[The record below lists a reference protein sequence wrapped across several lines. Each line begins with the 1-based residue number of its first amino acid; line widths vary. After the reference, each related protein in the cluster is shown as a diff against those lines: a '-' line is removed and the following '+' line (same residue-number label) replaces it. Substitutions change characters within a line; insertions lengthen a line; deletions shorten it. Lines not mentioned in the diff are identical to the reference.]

1 MTFLNR
7 LLSRIK
13 NERGAY
19 MVFFAILIPILFG
32 CAGLAVDLGN
42 GFARHARLQKAADA
56 AVLAASYVYDENN
69 SAEMYRVAE
78 QYLQANLDNE
88 EDRALSL
95 EEIRKKY
102 DMRLYPRHPKD
113 STKTE
118 GVLLTLDATEKIG
131 AKFIEFV
138 GIHGFS
144 VDVRATTRVILK
156 KNTGTEDSGVFGF
169 TMVAG
174 YSGPVENPGDLNKN
188 AIYINSDNVYIHGK
202 IHSNGPISIDHNNSG
217 DKRSVFIEKGAFS
230 SSAKTDLE
238 LWSNRRIVDWEHE
251 DNTGPKD
258 NGFYNNDT
266 MLRPRDPPNR
276 NDPFIYNPP
285 PGHQDPGSW
294 AHFNRFGYDDGT
306 SQGQDVLA
314 SNTYVDK
321 IINIAMEKDNSS
333 VEKVYQYVEK
343 YRNEFSSTGG
353 LYRKDESSC
362 KSGEE
367 SIYLDTD
374 GHYDSA
380 GSGRGFSVEND
391 KQYKIIITDGD
402 ITVKSG
408 NCNTSWTNMTIISL
422 HGNVTVN
429 ANEMNDRFKAIIY
442 APNGCVRYY
451 HKVDFEGSI
460 VAKHIYSDV
469 WDRSFYWNPFQF
481 GDHGESGDSGSSGT
495 TGSGGVKQ
503 VKLHSNEDKDYSGI
517 EISI

>member
-1 MTFLNR
+1 MTFLDR

-56 AVLAASYVYDENN
+56 AVLAAAYVYDKDNVTDLKT
-69 SAEMYRVAE
+69 VAHT
-78 QYLQANLDNE
+78 YLEANLYADTAMRDNYKI
-88 EDRALSL
+88 DK
-95 EEIRKKY
+95 I
-102 DMRLYPRHPKD
+102 
-113 STKTE
+113 TKRVYGDGTDE
-118 GVLLTLDATEKIG
+118 TKGVLLSLYVSQNVDTTFMRILGLQKIPVSVEATARLVPDSPI
-131 AKFIEFV
+131 
-138 GIHGFS
+138 
-144 VDVRATTRVILK
+144 
-156 KNTGTEDSGVFGF
+156 TGDPGVFGF

-174 YSGPVENPGDLNKN
+174 YSGPVENSWDLNKN

-238 LWSNRRIVDWEHE
+238 LWSNRKIVD
-251 DNTGPKD
+251 
-258 NGFYNNDT
+258 
-266 MLRPRDPPNR
+266 
-276 NDPFIYNPP
+276 
-285 PGHQDPGSW
+285 SW

-321 IINIAMEKDNSS
+321 INIAMEKDNSS

-402 ITVKSG
+402 ITVKQG

-451 HKVDFEGSI
+451 HKVAFEGSI
-460 VAKHIYSDV
+460 VAKHIYTDV

>member
-56 AVLAASYVYDENN
+56 AVLAAAYVYDKDDVTDLKT
-69 SAEMYRVAE
+69 VAHT
-78 QYLQANLDNE
+78 YLEANLYADTAMRDNYKI
-88 EDRALSL
+88 DK
-95 EEIRKKY
+95 I
-102 DMRLYPRHPKD
+102 
-113 STKTE
+113 TKRVYGDGTDE
-118 GVLLTLDATEKIG
+118 TKGVLLSLYASQNVDTTFMRILGLQKIPVSVEATARLVPDSPI
-131 AKFIEFV
+131 
-138 GIHGFS
+138 
-144 VDVRATTRVILK
+144 
-156 KNTGTEDSGVFGF
+156 TGDPGVFGF

-174 YSGPVENPGDLNKN
+174 YSGPVVNSWDLNKN
-188 AIYINSDNVYIHGK
+188 AIYINSCNVYIHGK
-202 IHSNGPISIDHNNSG
+202 IHSNGPISIDHNNIE

-230 SSAKTDLE
+230 SSVQTDLD
-238 LWSNRRIVDWEHE
+238 LWSNRQ
-251 DNTGPKD
+251 
-258 NGFYNNDT
+258 
-266 MLRPRDPPNR
+266 
-276 NDPFIYNPP
+276 P
-285 PGHQDPGSW
+285 PGDQDPGSG
-294 AHFNRFGYDDGT
+294 AHFNRFGYYDGT

-321 IINIAMEKDNSS
+321 INIAMEKDNSS

-343 YRNEFSSTGG
+343 YRNEFYRNEFSPTGG

-380 GSGRGFSVEND
+380 GSGRGFSEND

-402 ITVKSG
+402 INVKQG

-429 ANEMNDRFKAIIY
+429 ANEMHDRFKAIIY
-442 APNGCVRYY
+442 APNGYVRYY
-451 HKVDFEGSI
+451 PKVDFEGSI

-469 WDRSFYWNPFQF
+469 WNCSFYWNPFQF

>member
-7 LLSRIK
+7 LLSSLK

-56 AVLAASYVYDENN
+56 AMLAAAYVYDKDDVTDLKT
-69 SAEMYRVAE
+69 VAHT
-78 QYLQANLDNE
+78 YLEANLYADTAMRDNYKI
-88 EDRALSL
+88 DK
-95 EEIRKKY
+95 I
-102 DMRLYPRHPKD
+102 
-113 STKTE
+113 TKRVYGDGTDE
-118 GVLLTLDATEKIG
+118 TKGVLLSLYVSQNVDTTFMRILGLQKIPVSVEATARLVPDSPI
-131 AKFIEFV
+131 
-138 GIHGFS
+138 
-144 VDVRATTRVILK
+144 
-156 KNTGTEDSGVFGF
+156 TGDPGVFGF

-174 YSGPVENPGDLNKN
+174 YSGPVENFWDLNKN

-238 LWSNRRIVDWEHE
+238 LWSNRIIGD
-251 DNTGPKD
+251 
-258 NGFYNNDT
+258 
-266 MLRPRDPPNR
+266 
-276 NDPFIYNPP
+276 
-285 PGHQDPGSW
+285 SW
-294 AHFNRFGYDDGT
+294 VHFNRFGYDDGT

-321 IINIAMEKDNSS
+321 INIAMEKDNSS

-343 YRNEFSSTGG
+343 YRNEFSPTGG

-380 GSGRGFSVEND
+380 GSGSGFSENY

-402 ITVKSG
+402 INVKQG

-429 ANEMNDRFKAIIY
+429 ANEMHDRFKAIIY
-442 APNGCVRYY
+442 APNGYVRYY
-451 HKVDFEGSI
+451 PKVDFEGSI

-469 WDRSFYWNPFQF
+469 WNCSFYWNPFQF

>member
-56 AVLAASYVYDENN
+56 AVLAAAYVYDKDDVTDLKT
-69 SAEMYRVAE
+69 VAHT
-78 QYLQANLDNE
+78 YLEANLYADTAMRDNYKI
-88 EDRALSL
+88 DK
-95 EEIRKKY
+95 I
-102 DMRLYPRHPKD
+102 
-113 STKTE
+113 TKRVYGDGTDE
-118 GVLLTLDATEKIG
+118 TKGVLLSLYVSQNVDTTFMRILGLQKIPVSVEATARLVPDSPI
-131 AKFIEFV
+131 
-138 GIHGFS
+138 
-144 VDVRATTRVILK
+144 
-156 KNTGTEDSGVFGF
+156 TGDPGVFGF

-174 YSGPVENPGDLNKN
+174 YSGPVENSWDLNKN

-238 LWSNRRIVDWEHE
+238 LWSNRKIVD
-251 DNTGPKD
+251 
-258 NGFYNNDT
+258 
-266 MLRPRDPPNR
+266 
-276 NDPFIYNPP
+276 
-285 PGHQDPGSW
+285 SW

-321 IINIAMEKDNSS
+321 INIAMKKDNSS

-343 YRNEFSSTGG
+343 YRNEFSPTGR

-367 SIYLDTD
+367 SIYLDTN

-380 GSGRGFSVEND
+380 GSGRGFSVENY

-402 ITVKSG
+402 ITVKQG

-451 HKVDFEGSI
+451 HKVAFEGSI
-460 VAKHIYSDV
+460 VAKHIYTDV

>member
-1 MTFLNR
+1 
-7 LLSRIK
+7 
-13 NERGAY
+13 
-19 MVFFAILIPILFG
+19 
-32 CAGLAVDLGN
+32 
-42 GFARHARLQKAADA
+42 
-56 AVLAASYVYDENN
+56 
-69 SAEMYRVAE
+69 
-78 QYLQANLDNE
+78 
-88 EDRALSL
+88 
-95 EEIRKKY
+95 
-102 DMRLYPRHPKD
+102 
-113 STKTE
+113 
-118 GVLLTLDATEKIG
+118 
-131 AKFIEFV
+131 
-138 GIHGFS
+138 
-144 VDVRATTRVILK
+144 
-156 KNTGTEDSGVFGF
+156 
-169 TMVAG
+169 MVAG
-174 YSGPVENPGDLNKN
+174 YSGPVENSWDLNKN

-230 SSAKTDLE
+230 SSAQTDLE
-238 LWSNRRIVDWEHE
+238 LWSHSQNVTWEHE
-251 DNTGPKD
+251 NNTGPKD

-266 MLRPRDPPNR
+266 MLRP
-276 NDPFIYNPP
+276 
-285 PGHQDPGSW
+285 PGHQDPGLW
-294 AHFNRFGYDDGT
+294 VHFNRFGYDDGT

-321 IINIAMEKDNSS
+321 INIAMEKDNSS

-343 YRNEFSSTGG
+343 YRNEFSPTGG

-380 GSGRGFSVEND
+380 GSGSGFSENY

-402 ITVKSG
+402 INVNQG

-422 HGNVTVN
+422 HGNVNVY
-429 ANEMNDRFKAIIY
+429 ANEMHDRFKAIIY

>member
-102 DMRLYPRHPKD
+102 DMRLDPRPPKD
-113 STKTE
+113 STKTK
-118 GVLLTLDATEKIG
+118 GVLLSLYVSQNVDTTFMRILGLQKIPVSVEATARLVPDSPI
-131 AKFIEFV
+131 
-138 GIHGFS
+138 
-144 VDVRATTRVILK
+144 
-156 KNTGTEDSGVFGF
+156 TGDPGVFGF

-174 YSGPVENPGDLNKN
+174 YSGPVENSWDLNKN

-202 IHSNGPISIDHNNSG
+202 IHSNGPISIDNNNSG

-238 LWSNRRIVDWEHE
+238 LWSHRRIVDWEHE

-276 NDPFIYNPP
+276 NDPFIYDSP
-285 PGHQDPGSW
+285 PGHHDPGKW
-294 AHFNRFGYDDGT
+294 VHFNRFGYYDGT

-321 IINIAMEKDNSS
+321 INIAMKKDNSS

-343 YRNEFSSTGG
+343 YRNEFSPTGE

-367 SIYLDTD
+367 SIYLATD

-429 ANEMNDRFKAIIY
+429 ANEMHDRFKAIIY
-442 APNGCVRYY
+442 APNGYVRYY
-451 HKVDFEGSI
+451 HKVAFEGSI

-469 WDRSFYWNPFQF
+469 WNCSFYWNPFQF

-503 VKLHSNEDKDYSGI
+503 VKLHSNEDKDYSEI

>member
-19 MVFFAILIPILFG
+19 MVFFAILIPILFA

-56 AVLAASYVYDENN
+56 AVLAAAYVYDKDDVTDLKT
-69 SAEMYRVAE
+69 VAHT
-78 QYLQANLDNE
+78 YLEANLYADTAMRDNYKI
-88 EDRALSL
+88 DK
-95 EEIRKKY
+95 I
-102 DMRLYPRHPKD
+102 
-113 STKTE
+113 TKRVYGDGTDE
-118 GVLLTLDATEKIG
+118 TKGVLLSLYVSQNVDTTFMRILGLQKIPVSVEATARLVPDSPI
-131 AKFIEFV
+131 
-138 GIHGFS
+138 
-144 VDVRATTRVILK
+144 
-156 KNTGTEDSGVFGF
+156 TGDPGVFGF

-174 YSGPVENPGDLNKN
+174 YSGPVGNPGDLNEN

-276 NDPFIYNPP
+276 NDPFIDNPP

-374 GHYDSA
+374 GHYTDVHDDFAVSK
-380 GSGRGFSVEND
+380 RGFSVEND

-402 ITVKSG
+402 ITVKQG

-460 VAKHIYSDV
+460 VAKHIFSDV
-469 WDRSFYWNPFQF
+469 WDCSFYWNPFQF
-481 GDHGESGDSGSSGT
+481 GDNGES
-495 TGSGGVKQ
+495 KQ
-503 VKLHSNEDKDYSGI
+503 VKLHSNEDKDYSEI

>member
-56 AVLAASYVYDENN
+56 AVLAAAYVYDKDDVTDLKT
-69 SAEMYRVAE
+69 VAHT
-78 QYLQANLDNE
+78 YLEANLYADTAMRDNYKI
-88 EDRALSL
+88 DK
-95 EEIRKKY
+95 I
-102 DMRLYPRHPKD
+102 
-113 STKTE
+113 TKRVYGDGTDE
-118 GVLLTLDATEKIG
+118 TKGVLLSLYVSQNVDTTFMRILGLQKIPVSVEATARLVPDSPI
-131 AKFIEFV
+131 
-138 GIHGFS
+138 
-144 VDVRATTRVILK
+144 
-156 KNTGTEDSGVFGF
+156 TGDPGVFGF

-174 YSGPVENPGDLNKN
+174 YSGPVENSGDLNKN

-202 IHSNGPISIDHNNSG
+202 IHSNGPISIDNNNIG

-238 LWSNRRIVDWEHE
+238 LWSHYRIVGGEHE

-266 MLRPRDPPNR
+266 MLRP
-276 NDPFIYNPP
+276 

-294 AHFNRFGYDDGT
+294 VHFNRFGYDDGT

-321 IINIAMEKDNSS
+321 INIAMEKDNSS

-343 YRNEFSSTGG
+343 YRNEFPPTGG

-367 SIYLDTD
+367 SIYLDTN

-402 ITVKSG
+402 INVNPG

-422 HGNVTVN
+422 HGDVNVY
-429 ANEMNDRFKAIIY
+429 ANEMHDRFKAIIY

-451 HKVDFEGSI
+451 HKVAFEGSI
-460 VAKHIYSDV
+460 VAKHIFSNV
-469 WDRSFYWNPFQF
+469 WNCSFYWNPFQF

-503 VKLHSNEDKDYSGI
+503 VKLHSNEDKDYSEI

>member
-7 LLSRIK
+7 LRSSLK

-56 AVLAASYVYDENN
+56 AVLAAAYVYDKDDVTDLKT
-69 SAEMYRVAE
+69 VAHT
-78 QYLQANLDNE
+78 YLEANLYADTAMRDNYKI
-88 EDRALSL
+88 DK
-95 EEIRKKY
+95 I
-102 DMRLYPRHPKD
+102 
-113 STKTE
+113 TKRVYGDGTDE
-118 GVLLTLDATEKIG
+118 TKGVLLSLYVSQNVDTTFMRILGLQKIPVSVEATARLVPDSPI
-131 AKFIEFV
+131 
-138 GIHGFS
+138 
-144 VDVRATTRVILK
+144 
-156 KNTGTEDSGVFGF
+156 TGDPGVFGF

-174 YSGPVENPGDLNKN
+174 YSGPVENSWDLNKN

-238 LWSNRRIVDWEHE
+238 LWSNRSIVDKEHE
-251 DNTGPKD
+251 NNTGPKD

-266 MLRPRDPPNR
+266 MLRP
-276 NDPFIYNPP
+276 

-294 AHFNRFGYDDGT
+294 VHFNRFGYDDGT

-321 IINIAMEKDNSS
+321 INIAMEKDNSS

-343 YRNEFSSTGG
+343 YRNEFSPTGG

-367 SIYLDTD
+367 SIYLDTN

-380 GSGRGFSVEND
+380 GSGRGFSVENY

-402 ITVKSG
+402 INVNQG

-422 HGNVTVN
+422 HGNVNVY
-429 ANEMNDRFKAIIY
+429 ANEMHDRFKAIIY

-469 WDRSFYWNPFQF
+469 WNRSFYWNPFQF

>member
-56 AVLAASYVYDENN
+56 AVLAAAYVYDKDDVTDLKT
-69 SAEMYRVAE
+69 VAHT
-78 QYLQANLDNE
+78 YLEANLYADSAMRDNYKI
-88 EDRALSL
+88 DK
-95 EEIRKKY
+95 I
-102 DMRLYPRHPKD
+102 
-113 STKTE
+113 TKRVYGDGTDE
-118 GVLLTLDATEKIG
+118 TKGVLLSLYVSQNVDTTFMRILGLQKIPVSVEATARLVPDSPI
-131 AKFIEFV
+131 
-138 GIHGFS
+138 
-144 VDVRATTRVILK
+144 
-156 KNTGTEDSGVFGF
+156 TGDPGVFGF

-174 YSGPVENPGDLNKN
+174 YSGPVENFWDLNKN
-188 AIYINSDNVYIHGK
+188 AIYIHGDNVYIHGK
-202 IHSNGPISIDHNNSG
+202 IHSNGPISIDKNNIG

-238 LWSNRRIVDWEHE
+238 LWSNSREVTWEHE

-266 MLRPRDPPNR
+266 MLRP
-276 NDPFIYNPP
+276 

-294 AHFNRFGYDDGT
+294 VHFNRFGYYDGT

-321 IINIAMEKDNSS
+321 INIAMKKDNSS

-343 YRNEFSSTGG
+343 YRNEFSPNGE

-367 SIYLDTD
+367 SIYLATD
-374 GHYDSA
+374 GYYDSA

-402 ITVKSG
+402 ITVKQG

-442 APNGCVRYY
+442 APNGNVWYY
-451 HKVDFEGSI
+451 HKVAFEGSI
-460 VAKHIYSDV
+460 VAKHIFSDV

>member
-19 MVFFAILIPILFG
+19 LVFFAILIPILFG

-56 AVLAASYVYDENN
+56 AVLAAAYVYDKDDVTDLKT
-69 SAEMYRVAE
+69 VAHT
-78 QYLQANLDNE
+78 YLEANLYADTAMRDNYKI
-88 EDRALSL
+88 DK
-95 EEIRKKY
+95 I
-102 DMRLYPRHPKD
+102 
-113 STKTE
+113 TKRVYGDGTDE
-118 GVLLTLDATEKIG
+118 TKGVLLSLYVSQNVDTTFMRILGLQKIPVSVEATARLVPDSPI
-131 AKFIEFV
+131 
-138 GIHGFS
+138 
-144 VDVRATTRVILK
+144 
-156 KNTGTEDSGVFGF
+156 TGDPGVFGF

-174 YSGPVENPGDLNKN
+174 YSGPVDNPGVLNKN

-238 LWSNRRIVDWEHE
+238 LWSHSQNVTWEHE
-251 DNTGPKD
+251 NNTGPKD

-266 MLRPRDPPNR
+266 MLRP
-276 NDPFIYNPP
+276 
-285 PGHQDPGSW
+285 PGHQDPGLW
-294 AHFNRFGYDDGT
+294 VHFNRFGYDDGT

-321 IINIAMEKDNSS
+321 INIAMEKDNSS

-353 LYRKDESSC
+353 LYQKDESSC

-380 GSGRGFSVEND
+380 GSGRGFSEND

-402 ITVKSG
+402 INVKQG

-451 HKVDFEGSI
+451 HKVAFEGSI
-460 VAKHIYSDV
+460 VAKHIYTDV

>member
-1 MTFLNR
+1 MTFFDR

-42 GFARHARLQKAADA
+42 GFACHARLQKAADA
-56 AVLAASYVYDENN
+56 AVLAAAYVYDKDDVTDLKT
-69 SAEMYRVAE
+69 VAHT
-78 QYLQANLDNE
+78 YLEANLYADTAMRDNYKI
-88 EDRALSL
+88 DK
-95 EEIRKKY
+95 I
-102 DMRLYPRHPKD
+102 
-113 STKTE
+113 TKRVYGDGTDE
-118 GVLLTLDATEKIG
+118 TKGVLLSLYVSQNVDTTFMRILGLQKIPVSVEATARLVPDSPI
-131 AKFIEFV
+131 
-138 GIHGFS
+138 
-144 VDVRATTRVILK
+144 
-156 KNTGTEDSGVFGF
+156 TGDPGVFGF

-174 YSGPVENPGDLNKN
+174 YSGPVENFWDLNKN

-238 LWSNRRIVDWEHE
+238 LWSHSQNVDWEHE
-251 DNTGPKD
+251 NNTGPKD

-266 MLRPRDPPNR
+266 MLRP
-276 NDPFIYNPP
+276 

-294 AHFNRFGYDDGT
+294 VHFNRFGYYDGT

-321 IINIAMEKDNSS
+321 INIAMEKDNSS

-374 GHYDSA
+374 GRYDSA
-380 GSGRGFSVEND
+380 GSGHGFSVENH

-402 ITVKSG
+402 ITVKQG

>member
-102 DMRLYPRHPKD
+102 DMRLDPRPPKD
-113 STKTE
+113 STKTK
-118 GVLLTLDATEKIG
+118 GVLLSLYVSQNVDTTFMRILGLQKIPVSVEATARLVPDSPI
-131 AKFIEFV
+131 
-138 GIHGFS
+138 
-144 VDVRATTRVILK
+144 
-156 KNTGTEDSGVFGF
+156 TGDPGVFGF

-174 YSGPVENPGDLNKN
+174 YSGPVENPGVLNKN

-202 IHSNGPISIDHNNSG
+202 IHSNGPISIDHNTSG
-217 DKRSVFIEKGAFS
+217 GKRSVFIEKGAFS

-321 IINIAMEKDNSS
+321 INIAMEKDNSS

-380 GSGRGFSVEND
+380 GSGRGFSENY

-402 ITVKSG
+402 ITVKQG

-422 HGNVTVN
+422 HGDVNVY
-429 ANEMNDRFKAIIY
+429 ANEMHDRFKAIIY

-451 HKVDFEGSI
+451 HKVAFEGSI
-460 VAKHIYSDV
+460 VAKHIFSNV
-469 WDRSFYWNPFQF
+469 WYCSFYWNPFQF

>member
-1 MTFLNR
+1 MTFFDR

-19 MVFFAILIPILFG
+19 MVFFAILIPILFA

-56 AVLAASYVYDENN
+56 AVLAAAYVYDKDDVTDLKT
-69 SAEMYRVAE
+69 VAHT
-78 QYLQANLDNE
+78 YLEANLYADTAMRDNYKI
-88 EDRALSL
+88 DK
-95 EEIRKKY
+95 I
-102 DMRLYPRHPKD
+102 
-113 STKTE
+113 TKRVYGDGTDE
-118 GVLLTLDATEKIG
+118 TKGVLLSLYVSQNVDTTFMRILGLQKIPVSVEATARLVPDSPI
-131 AKFIEFV
+131 
-138 GIHGFS
+138 
-144 VDVRATTRVILK
+144 
-156 KNTGTEDSGVFGF
+156 TGDPGVFGF

-174 YSGPVENPGDLNKN
+174 YSGPVENSGDLNKN

-202 IHSNGPISIDHNNSG
+202 IHSNGPISIDNNNIG

-238 LWSNRRIVDWEHE
+238 LWSHRRIVDWEHE

-266 MLRPRDPPNR
+266 MLS
-276 NDPFIYNPP
+276 P
-285 PGHQDPGSW
+285 PGHQDPGKW
-294 AHFNRFGYDDGT
+294 VHFNRFGYDDRT

-321 IINIAMEKDNSS
+321 INIAMEKDNSS

-343 YRNEFSSTGG
+343 YRNEFSSTGR

-380 GSGRGFSVEND
+380 GSGHGFSVENN

-402 ITVKSG
+402 INVNPE

-422 HGNVTVN
+422 HGNVNVY
-429 ANEMNDRFKAIIY
+429 ANEMHDRFKAIIY

-451 HKVDFEGSI
+451 HKVAFEGSI
-460 VAKHIYSDV
+460 IAKHIFSNV
-469 WDRSFYWNPFQF
+469 WYCSFYWNPFQF

>member
-56 AVLAASYVYDENN
+56 AVLAAAYVYDKDDVTDLKT
-69 SAEMYRVAE
+69 VAHT
-78 QYLQANLDNE
+78 YLEANLYADTAMRDNYKI
-88 EDRALSL
+88 DK
-95 EEIRKKY
+95 I
-102 DMRLYPRHPKD
+102 
-113 STKTE
+113 TKRVYGDGTDE
-118 GVLLTLDATEKIG
+118 TKGVLLSLYVSQNVDTTFMRILGLQKIPVSVEATARLVPDSPI
-131 AKFIEFV
+131 
-138 GIHGFS
+138 
-144 VDVRATTRVILK
+144 
-156 KNTGTEDSGVFGF
+156 TGDPGVFGF

-174 YSGPVENPGDLNKN
+174 YSGPVENSWDLNKN

-238 LWSNRRIVDWEHE
+238 LWSNRKIVD
-251 DNTGPKD
+251 
-258 NGFYNNDT
+258 
-266 MLRPRDPPNR
+266 
-276 NDPFIYNPP
+276 
-285 PGHQDPGSW
+285 SW

-321 IINIAMEKDNSS
+321 INIAMEKDNSS

-343 YRNEFSSTGG
+343 YRNEFSQTGG

-402 ITVKSG
+402 INVKQG

-451 HKVDFEGSI
+451 HKVAFEGSI
-460 VAKHIYSDV
+460 VAKHIYTDV

>member
-1 MTFLNR
+1 MTFLDR

-19 MVFFAILIPILFG
+19 IVFFAILIPILFG

-56 AVLAASYVYDENN
+56 AVLAAAYVYDKNDVTDLKT
-69 SAEMYRVAE
+69 VAHT
-78 QYLQANLDNE
+78 YLEANLYADTAMRDNYKI
-88 EDRALSL
+88 DK
-95 EEIRKKY
+95 I
-102 DMRLYPRHPKD
+102 
-113 STKTE
+113 TKRVYGDGTDE
-118 GVLLTLDATEKIG
+118 TKGVLLSLYVSQNVDTTFMRILGLQKIPVSVEATARLVPDSPI
-131 AKFIEFV
+131 
-138 GIHGFS
+138 
-144 VDVRATTRVILK
+144 
-156 KNTGTEDSGVFGF
+156 TGDPGVFGF

-174 YSGPVENPGDLNKN
+174 YSGPVENFWDWNKN
-188 AIYINSDNVYIHGK
+188 AIYIHGDNVYIHGK

-238 LWSNRRIVDWEHE
+238 LWSHSQNVTWEHE
-251 DNTGPKD
+251 NNTGPKD

-266 MLRPRDPPNR
+266 MLRP
-276 NDPFIYNPP
+276 
-285 PGHQDPGSW
+285 PGHQDPGLW
-294 AHFNRFGYDDGT
+294 VHFNRFGYDDGT

-321 IINIAMEKDNSS
+321 INIAMEKDNSS

-343 YRNEFSSTGG
+343 YRNEFGG

-380 GSGRGFSVEND
+380 GSRRGFSEND

-402 ITVKSG
+402 ITVKQG

-442 APNGCVRYY
+442 APNGYVFYY
-451 HKVDFEGSI
+451 PKMAFEGSI
-460 VAKHIYSDV
+460 VAKHIFSDV
-469 WDRSFYWNPFQF
+469 WNCSFYWNPFQF

-503 VKLHSNEDKDYSGI
+503 VKLHSNEDKDYSEI

>member
-1 MTFLNR
+1 MTFFDR

-19 MVFFAILIPILFG
+19 MVFFAILIPILFA

-56 AVLAASYVYDENN
+56 AVLAAAYVYDKDDVTDLKT
-69 SAEMYRVAE
+69 VAHT
-78 QYLQANLDNE
+78 YLEANLYADTAMRDNYKI
-88 EDRALSL
+88 DK
-95 EEIRKKY
+95 I
-102 DMRLYPRHPKD
+102 
-113 STKTE
+113 TKRVYGDGTDE
-118 GVLLTLDATEKIG
+118 TKGVLLSLYVSQNVDTTFMRILGLQKIPVSVEATARLVPDSPI
-131 AKFIEFV
+131 
-138 GIHGFS
+138 
-144 VDVRATTRVILK
+144 
-156 KNTGTEDSGVFGF
+156 TGDPGVFGF

-174 YSGPVENPGDLNKN
+174 YSGPVENHGDLNKN
-188 AIYINSDNVYIHGK
+188 AIYINGDNVYIHGK
-202 IHSNGPISIDHNNSG
+202 IHSNGPISIDNNNIG

-238 LWSNRRIVDWEHE
+238 LWSHRRIVDWEHE

-266 MLRPRDPPNR
+266 MLRPS
-276 NDPFIYNPP
+276 
-285 PGHQDPGSW
+285 GHQDPGSW
-294 AHFNRFGYDDGT
+294 VHFNRFGYDDGT

-321 IINIAMEKDNSS
+321 INIAMEKDNSS

-343 YRNEFSSTGG
+343 YRNEFYPTGG

-380 GSGRGFSVEND
+380 GSGRGFSEND

-402 ITVKSG
+402 ITVKQG

-422 HGNVTVN
+422 HGNVNVY
-429 ANEMNDRFKAIIY
+429 ANEMHDRFKAIIY

-469 WDRSFYWNPFQF
+469 WNRSFYWNPFQF

>member
-1 MTFLNR
+1 MTFFDR

-56 AVLAASYVYDENN
+56 AVLAAAYVYDKDDVTDLKT
-69 SAEMYRVAE
+69 VAHT
-78 QYLQANLDNE
+78 YLEANLYADTAMRDNYKI
-88 EDRALSL
+88 DK
-95 EEIRKKY
+95 I
-102 DMRLYPRHPKD
+102 
-113 STKTE
+113 TKRVYGDGTDE
-118 GVLLTLDATEKIG
+118 TKGVLLSLYVSQNVDTTFMRILGLQKIPVSVEATARLVPDSPI
-131 AKFIEFV
+131 
-138 GIHGFS
+138 
-144 VDVRATTRVILK
+144 
-156 KNTGTEDSGVFGF
+156 TGDPGVFGF

-174 YSGPVENPGDLNKN
+174 YSGPVENSGDLNKN

-238 LWSNRRIVDWEHE
+238 LWSHSQNVDWEHE
-251 DNTGPKD
+251 NNTGPKD

-266 MLRPRDPPNR
+266 MLRP
-276 NDPFIYNPP
+276 
-285 PGHQDPGSW
+285 PGHQDPGLW
-294 AHFNRFGYDDGT
+294 VHFNRFGYYDGT

-321 IINIAMEKDNSS
+321 INIAMEKDNSS

-343 YRNEFSSTGG
+343 YRNEFSPTGE

-374 GHYDSA
+374 GCYDSA
-380 GSGRGFSVEND
+380 GSGHGFSVENH

-402 ITVKSG
+402 ITVKQG

-442 APNGCVRYY
+442 APNGYVRYY
-451 HKVDFEGSI
+451 HKVSFEGSI

-469 WDRSFYWNPFQF
+469 WNRSFYWNPFQF

>member
-56 AVLAASYVYDENN
+56 AVLAAAYVYDKDDVTDLKT
-69 SAEMYRVAE
+69 VAHT
-78 QYLQANLDNE
+78 YLEANLYADTAMRDNYKI
-88 EDRALSL
+88 DK
-95 EEIRKKY
+95 I
-102 DMRLYPRHPKD
+102 
-113 STKTE
+113 TKRVYGDGTDE
-118 GVLLTLDATEKIG
+118 TKGVLLSLYVSQNVDTTFMRILGLQKIPVSVEATARLVPDSPI
-131 AKFIEFV
+131 
-138 GIHGFS
+138 
-144 VDVRATTRVILK
+144 
-156 KNTGTEDSGVFGF
+156 TGDPGVFGF

-174 YSGPVENPGDLNKN
+174 YSGPVENSWDLNKN

-238 LWSNRRIVDWEHE
+238 LWSHSQIVEGEHE
-251 DNTGPKD
+251 NNTGPKD

-266 MLRPRDPPNR
+266 MLR
-276 NDPFIYNPP
+276 P

-402 ITVKSG
+402 INVKQG

-451 HKVDFEGSI
+451 HKVAFEGSI
-460 VAKHIYSDV
+460 VAKHIYTDV

>member
-56 AVLAASYVYDENN
+56 AVLAAAYVYDKDDVTDLK
-69 SAEMYRVAE
+69 MVAHT
-78 QYLQANLDNE
+78 YLEANLYADTAMRDNYKI
-88 EDRALSL
+88 DK
-95 EEIRKKY
+95 I
-102 DMRLYPRHPKD
+102 
-113 STKTE
+113 TKRVYGDGTDE
-118 GVLLTLDATEKIG
+118 TKGVLLSLYVSQNVDTTFMRILGLQKIPVSVEAT
-131 AKFIEFV
+131 
-138 GIHGFS
+138 
-144 VDVRATTRVILK
+144 VRLVPDSPI
-156 KNTGTEDSGVFGF
+156 TGDPGVFGF

-174 YSGPVENPGDLNKN
+174 YSGPVENSWDLNKN

-238 LWSNRRIVDWEHE
+238 LWSHSQNVEGEHE
-251 DNTGPKD
+251 NNTGPKD

-266 MLRPRDPPNR
+266 MLRP
-276 NDPFIYNPP
+276 
-285 PGHQDPGSW
+285 PGHQDPGLW
-294 AHFNRFGYDDGT
+294 VHFNRFGYDDGT

-321 IINIAMEKDNSS
+321 INIAMEKDNSS

-343 YRNEFSSTGG
+343 YRNEFSPTGG

-380 GSGRGFSVEND
+380 GSGRGFSVENY

-402 ITVKSG
+402 INVNQG

-422 HGNVTVN
+422 HGNVNVY
-429 ANEMNDRFKAIIY
+429 ANEMHDRFKAIIY

>member
-7 LLSRIK
+7 LLSALK

-19 MVFFAILIPILFG
+19 LVVFAILIPILFG

-56 AVLAASYVYDENN
+56 AVLAAAYVYDKDDVTDLKT
-69 SAEMYRVAE
+69 VAHT
-78 QYLQANLDNE
+78 YLEANLYADTAMRDNYKIDKITKRVYG
-88 EDRALSL
+88 DRTD
-95 EEIRKKY
+95 E
-102 DMRLYPRHPKD
+102 
-113 STKTE
+113 TK
-118 GVLLTLDATEKIG
+118 GVLLSLYVSQNVDTTFMRILGLQKIPVSVEATARLVPDSPI
-131 AKFIEFV
+131 
-138 GIHGFS
+138 
-144 VDVRATTRVILK
+144 
-156 KNTGTEDSGVFGF
+156 TGDPGVFGF

-174 YSGPVENPGDLNKN
+174 YSGPVENFWDLNKN

-238 LWSNRRIVDWEHE
+238 LWSHSQNVDWEHE
-251 DNTGPKD
+251 NNTGPKD

-266 MLRPRDPPNR
+266 MLRP
-276 NDPFIYNPP
+276 

-294 AHFNRFGYDDGT
+294 VHFNRFGYYDGT

-321 IINIAMEKDNSS
+321 INIAMEKDNSS

-374 GHYDSA
+374 GRYDSA
-380 GSGRGFSVEND
+380 GSGHGFSVENH

-402 ITVKSG
+402 ITVKQG

>member
-56 AVLAASYVYDENN
+56 AVLAAAYVYDKDDVTDLKT
-69 SAEMYRVAE
+69 VAHT
-78 QYLQANLDNE
+78 YLEANLYADTAMRDNYKI
-88 EDRALSL
+88 DK
-95 EEIRKKY
+95 I
-102 DMRLYPRHPKD
+102 
-113 STKTE
+113 TKRVYGDGTDE
-118 GVLLTLDATEKIG
+118 TKGVLLSLYVSQNVDTTFMRILGLQKIPVSVEATARLVPDSPI
-131 AKFIEFV
+131 
-138 GIHGFS
+138 
-144 VDVRATTRVILK
+144 
-156 KNTGTEDSGVFGF
+156 TGDPGVFGF

-174 YSGPVENPGDLNKN
+174 YSGPVENSGDLNKN
-188 AIYINSDNVYIHGK
+188 AIYINSDNVYIYGK

-238 LWSNRRIVDWEHE
+238 LWSHSQNVTWEHE
-251 DNTGPKD
+251 NNTGPKD

-266 MLRPRDPPNR
+266 MLRP
-276 NDPFIYNPP
+276 
-285 PGHQDPGSW
+285 PGHQDPGLW
-294 AHFNRFGYDDGT
+294 VHFNRFGYDDGT

-321 IINIAMEKDNSS
+321 INIAMEKDNSS

-380 GSGRGFSVEND
+380 GSGRGFSVENY

-402 ITVKSG
+402 INVNQG

-422 HGNVTVN
+422 HGNVNVY
-429 ANEMNDRFKAIIY
+429 ANEMHDRFKAIIY

-469 WDRSFYWNPFQF
+469 WNRSFYWNPFQF

>member
-56 AVLAASYVYDENN
+56 AVLAAAYVYDKDDVTDLKK
-69 SAEMYRVAE
+69 VAHT
-78 QYLQANLDNE
+78 YLEANLYADSAMRDNYKI
-88 EDRALSL
+88 DK
-95 EEIRKKY
+95 I
-102 DMRLYPRHPKD
+102 
-113 STKTE
+113 TKRVYGDGTDE
-118 GVLLTLDATEKIG
+118 TKGVLLSLYVSQNVDTTFMRILGLQKIPVSVEATARLVPDSPI
-131 AKFIEFV
+131 
-138 GIHGFS
+138 
-144 VDVRATTRVILK
+144 
-156 KNTGTEDSGVFGF
+156 TGDPGVFGF

-174 YSGPVENPGDLNKN
+174 YSGPVENFWDLNKN
-188 AIYINSDNVYIHGK
+188 AIYIHGDNVYIHGK
-202 IHSNGPISIDHNNSG
+202 IHSNGPISIDKNNIG

-238 LWSNRRIVDWEHE
+238 LWSNSREVTWEHE

-266 MLRPRDPPNR
+266 MLRP
-276 NDPFIYNPP
+276 

-294 AHFNRFGYDDGT
+294 VHFNRFGYDDGT

-321 IINIAMEKDNSS
+321 INIAMKKDNSS

-343 YRNEFSSTGG
+343 YRNEFSPKGG

-380 GSGRGFSVEND
+380 GSGRGFSVENY

-402 ITVKSG
+402 ITVKQG

-442 APNGCVRYY
+442 APNGNVWYY
-451 HKVDFEGSI
+451 HKVAFEGSI
-460 VAKHIYSDV
+460 VAKHIFSDV
-469 WDRSFYWNPFQF
+469 WNRSFYWNPFQF

>member
-7 LLSRIK
+7 LLSSLK

-56 AVLAASYVYDENN
+56 AVLAAAYVYDKDDVTDLKT
-69 SAEMYRVAE
+69 VAHT
-78 QYLQANLDNE
+78 YLEANLYADTAMRDNYKI
-88 EDRALSL
+88 DK
-95 EEIRKKY
+95 I
-102 DMRLYPRHPKD
+102 
-113 STKTE
+113 TKRVYGDGTDE
-118 GVLLTLDATEKIG
+118 TKGVLLSLYVSQNVDTTFMRILGLQKIPVSVEATARLVPDSPI
-131 AKFIEFV
+131 
-138 GIHGFS
+138 
-144 VDVRATTRVILK
+144 
-156 KNTGTEDSGVFGF
+156 TGDLGVFGF

-174 YSGPVENPGDLNKN
+174 YSGPVDNPGVLNKN

-238 LWSNRRIVDWEHE
+238 LWSHSQNVTWEHE
-251 DNTGPKD
+251 NNTGPKD

-266 MLRPRDPPNR
+266 MLRP
-276 NDPFIYNPP
+276 
-285 PGHQDPGSW
+285 PGHQDPGLW
-294 AHFNRFGYDDGT
+294 VHFNRFGYDDGT

-321 IINIAMEKDNSS
+321 MINIAMEKDNSS

-380 GSGRGFSVEND
+380 GSGSGFSENY

-402 ITVKSG
+402 INVNQG

-422 HGNVTVN
+422 HGNVNVY
-429 ANEMNDRFKAIIY
+429 ANEMHDRFKAIIY
-442 APNGCVRYY
+442 APNGYVRYY
-451 HKVDFEGSI
+451 PKVDFEGSI

-503 VKLHSNEDKDYSGI
+503 VKLHSNEDKDYSGS

>member
-7 LLSRIK
+7 LLSSLK

-56 AVLAASYVYDENN
+56 AVLAASYVYDKDDVTDLKT
-69 SAEMYRVAE
+69 VAHT
-78 QYLQANLDNE
+78 YLEANLYADTAMRDNYKI
-88 EDRALSL
+88 DK
-95 EEIRKKY
+95 I
-102 DMRLYPRHPKD
+102 
-113 STKTE
+113 TKRVYGDGTDE
-118 GVLLTLDATEKIG
+118 TKGVLLSLYVSQNVDTTFMRILGLQKIPVSVEATARLVPDSPI
-131 AKFIEFV
+131 
-138 GIHGFS
+138 
-144 VDVRATTRVILK
+144 
-156 KNTGTEDSGVFGF
+156 TGDPGVFGF

-174 YSGPVENPGDLNKN
+174 YSGPVDNPGVLNKN

-202 IHSNGPISIDHNNSG
+202 IHSNGPISIDKNNSG

-238 LWSNRRIVDWEHE
+238 LWSHSQNVTWEHE
-251 DNTGPKD
+251 NNTGPKD

-266 MLRPRDPPNR
+266 MLRP
-276 NDPFIYNPP
+276 
-285 PGHQDPGSW
+285 PGHQDPGLW
-294 AHFNRFGYDDGT
+294 VHFNRFGYDDGT

-321 IINIAMEKDNSS
+321 INIAMEKDNSS

-343 YRNEFSSTGG
+343 YRNEFSPKGE

-367 SIYLDTD
+367 SIYLATD

-402 ITVKSG
+402 INVNQG

-422 HGNVTVN
+422 HGDVNVY
-429 ANEMNDRFKAIIY
+429 ANEMHDRFKAIIY

-451 HKVDFEGSI
+451 HKVAFEGSI
-460 VAKHIYSDV
+460 VAKHIYTDV

>member
-1 MTFLNR
+1 MTSLNR

-56 AVLAASYVYDENN
+56 AVLAAAYVYDKDDVTDLKT
-69 SAEMYRVAE
+69 VAHT
-78 QYLQANLDNE
+78 YLEANLYADTAMRDNYKI
-88 EDRALSL
+88 DK
-95 EEIRKKY
+95 I
-102 DMRLYPRHPKD
+102 
-113 STKTE
+113 TKRVYGDGTDE
-118 GVLLTLDATEKIG
+118 TKGVLLSLYVSQNVDTTFMRILGLQKIPVSVEATARLVPDSPI
-131 AKFIEFV
+131 
-138 GIHGFS
+138 
-144 VDVRATTRVILK
+144 
-156 KNTGTEDSGVFGF
+156 TGDPGVFGF

-174 YSGPVENPGDLNKN
+174 YSGPVENSWDLNKN

-238 LWSNRRIVDWEHE
+238 LWSNRKIVD
-251 DNTGPKD
+251 
-258 NGFYNNDT
+258 
-266 MLRPRDPPNR
+266 
-276 NDPFIYNPP
+276 
-285 PGHQDPGSW
+285 SW
-294 AHFNRFGYDDGT
+294 AHFNRFGYDDET

-321 IINIAMEKDNSS
+321 INIAMEKDNSS

-343 YRNEFSSTGG
+343 YRNEFSPTGG
-353 LYRKDESSC
+353 LYRNDESSC

-402 ITVKSG
+402 ITVKQG

-451 HKVDFEGSI
+451 HKVAFEGSI
-460 VAKHIYSDV
+460 VAKHIYTDV

>member
-56 AVLAASYVYDENN
+56 AVLAAAYVYDKDNVTDLKT
-69 SAEMYRVAE
+69 VAHT
-78 QYLQANLDNE
+78 YLEANLYADTAMRDNYKI
-88 EDRALSL
+88 DK
-95 EEIRKKY
+95 I
-102 DMRLYPRHPKD
+102 
-113 STKTE
+113 TKRVYGDGTDE
-118 GVLLTLDATEKIG
+118 TKGVLLSLYVSQNVDTTFMRILGLQKIPVSVEATARLVPDSPI
-131 AKFIEFV
+131 
-138 GIHGFS
+138 
-144 VDVRATTRVILK
+144 
-156 KNTGTEDSGVFGF
+156 TGDPGVFGF

-174 YSGPVENPGDLNKN
+174 YSGPVDNPGVLNKN

-238 LWSNRRIVDWEHE
+238 LWSHRSIVDKEHE

-266 MLRPRDPPNR
+266 MLRP
-276 NDPFIYNPP
+276 
-285 PGHQDPGSW
+285 PGHQDPGLW
-294 AHFNRFGYDDGT
+294 VHFNRFGYDDGT

-321 IINIAMEKDNSS
+321 INIAMEKDNSS

-343 YRNEFSSTGG
+343 YRNEFSRTGG

-380 GSGRGFSVEND
+380 GSGRGFSEND

-402 ITVKSG
+402 INVKQG

-451 HKVDFEGSI
+451 HKVAFEGSI
-460 VAKHIYSDV
+460 VAKHIYTDV

>member
-1 MTFLNR
+1 MTSLNR

-19 MVFFAILIPILFG
+19 MVFFAILIPILFA

-56 AVLAASYVYDENN
+56 AVLAAAYVYDKDDVTDLKT
-69 SAEMYRVAE
+69 VAHT
-78 QYLQANLDNE
+78 YLEANLYADTAMRDNYKI
-88 EDRALSL
+88 DK
-95 EEIRKKY
+95 I
-102 DMRLYPRHPKD
+102 
-113 STKTE
+113 TKRVYGDGTDE
-118 GVLLTLDATEKIG
+118 TKGVLLSLYVSQNVDTTFMRILGLQKIPVSVEATARLVPDSPI
-131 AKFIEFV
+131 
-138 GIHGFS
+138 
-144 VDVRATTRVILK
+144 
-156 KNTGTEDSGVFGF
+156 TGDPGVFGF

-174 YSGPVENPGDLNKN
+174 YSGPVGNPGDLNEN

-238 LWSNRRIVDWEHE
+238 LWSHSQNVTWEHE
-251 DNTGPKD
+251 NNTGPKD

-266 MLRPRDPPNR
+266 MLRP
-276 NDPFIYNPP
+276 
-285 PGHQDPGSW
+285 PGHQDPGLW
-294 AHFNRFGYDDGT
+294 VHFNRFGYYDGT

-321 IINIAMEKDNSS
+321 INIAMEKDNSS

-343 YRNEFSSTGG
+343 YRNEFSPTGG

-380 GSGRGFSVEND
+380 GSGRGFSVENY

-402 ITVKSG
+402 INVNQG

-422 HGNVTVN
+422 HGNVNVY
-429 ANEMNDRFKAIIY
+429 ANEMHDRFKAIIY

>member
-1 MTFLNR
+1 MTSLNR

-56 AVLAASYVYDENN
+56 AVLAAAYVYDKDDVTDLKT
-69 SAEMYRVAE
+69 VAHT
-78 QYLQANLDNE
+78 YLEANLYADTAMRDNYKI
-88 EDRALSL
+88 DK
-95 EEIRKKY
+95 I
-102 DMRLYPRHPKD
+102 
-113 STKTE
+113 TKRVYGDGTDE
-118 GVLLTLDATEKIG
+118 TKGVLLSLYVSQNVDTTFMRILGLQKIPVSVEATARLVPDSPI
-131 AKFIEFV
+131 
-138 GIHGFS
+138 
-144 VDVRATTRVILK
+144 
-156 KNTGTEDSGVFGF
+156 TGDPGVFGF

-174 YSGPVENPGDLNKN
+174 YSGPVENSWDLNKN

-238 LWSNRRIVDWEHE
+238 LWSNRKIVD
-251 DNTGPKD
+251 
-258 NGFYNNDT
+258 
-266 MLRPRDPPNR
+266 
-276 NDPFIYNPP
+276 
-285 PGHQDPGSW
+285 SW

-321 IINIAMEKDNSS
+321 INIAMEKDNSS

-343 YRNEFSSTGG
+343 YRNEFSPTGG
-353 LYRKDESSC
+353 LYRNDESSC

-402 ITVKSG
+402 INVKQG

-451 HKVDFEGSI
+451 HKVAFEGSI
-460 VAKHIYSDV
+460 VAKHIYTDV

>member
-7 LLSRIK
+7 LLSALK

-19 MVFFAILIPILFG
+19 LVFFAILIPILFG

-56 AVLAASYVYDENN
+56 AVLAAAYVYDKNDVTDLKT
-69 SAEMYRVAE
+69 VAHT
-78 QYLQANLDNE
+78 YLEANLYADTAMRDNYKI
-88 EDRALSL
+88 DK
-95 EEIRKKY
+95 I
-102 DMRLYPRHPKD
+102 
-113 STKTE
+113 TKRVYGDGTDE
-118 GVLLTLDATEKIG
+118 TKGVLLSLYVSQNVDTTFMRILGLQKIPVSVEATARLVPDSPI
-131 AKFIEFV
+131 
-138 GIHGFS
+138 
-144 VDVRATTRVILK
+144 
-156 KNTGTEDSGVFGF
+156 TGDPGVFGF

-174 YSGPVENPGDLNKN
+174 YSGPVENFWDLNKN
-188 AIYINSDNVYIHGK
+188 AIYIHGDNVYIHGK
-202 IHSNGPISIDHNNSG
+202 IHSNGPISIDKNNIG

-238 LWSNRRIVDWEHE
+238 LWSNSREVTWEHE

-266 MLRPRDPPNR
+266 MLRP
-276 NDPFIYNPP
+276 

-294 AHFNRFGYDDGT
+294 VHFNRFGYDDGT

-321 IINIAMEKDNSS
+321 INIAMKKDNSS

-343 YRNEFSSTGG
+343 YRNEFSPTGG

-380 GSGRGFSVEND
+380 GSGRGFSVENY

-402 ITVKSG
+402 ITVKQG

-442 APNGCVRYY
+442 APNGNVWYY
-451 HKVDFEGSI
+451 HKVAFEGSI
-460 VAKHIYSDV
+460 VAKHIFSDV
-469 WDRSFYWNPFQF
+469 WNCSFYWNPFQF

-503 VKLHSNEDKDYSGI
+503 VKLHSNEDKDYSEI

>member
-56 AVLAASYVYDENN
+56 AVLAAAYVYDKDDVTDLKT
-69 SAEMYRVAE
+69 VAHT
-78 QYLQANLDNE
+78 YLEANLYADSAMRDNYKI
-88 EDRALSL
+88 DK
-95 EEIRKKY
+95 I
-102 DMRLYPRHPKD
+102 
-113 STKTE
+113 TKRVYGDGTDE
-118 GVLLTLDATEKIG
+118 TKGVLLSLYVSQNVDTTFMRILGLQKIPVSVEATARLVPDSPI
-131 AKFIEFV
+131 
-138 GIHGFS
+138 
-144 VDVRATTRVILK
+144 
-156 KNTGTEDSGVFGF
+156 TGDPGVFGF

-174 YSGPVENPGDLNKN
+174 YSGPVENFWDLNKN

-238 LWSNRRIVDWEHE
+238 LWSHSQNVDWEHE
-251 DNTGPKD
+251 NNTGPKD

-266 MLRPRDPPNR
+266 MLRP
-276 NDPFIYNPP
+276 

-294 AHFNRFGYDDGT
+294 VHFNRLGYYDGT

-321 IINIAMEKDNSS
+321 INIAMEKDNSS

-374 GHYDSA
+374 GRYDSA
-380 GSGRGFSVEND
+380 GSGHGFSVENH

-402 ITVKSG
+402 ITVKQG

>member
-1 MTFLNR
+1 MTSLNR
-7 LLSRIK
+7 LLSSLK

-19 MVFFAILIPILFG
+19 MVFLAILIPILFG

-95 EEIRKKY
+95 DEIRKKY
-102 DMRLYPRHPKD
+102 DMKLYGRKAQD

-118 GVLLTLDATEKIG
+118 GVLLSLYVSQNVDTTFMRILGLQKIPVSVEATARLVPDSPI
-131 AKFIEFV
+131 
-138 GIHGFS
+138 
-144 VDVRATTRVILK
+144 
-156 KNTGTEDSGVFGF
+156 TGDPGVFGF

-174 YSGPVENPGDLNKN
+174 YSGPVENSGDLNKN

-238 LWSNRRIVDWEHE
+238 LWSHSQNVTWEHE
-251 DNTGPKD
+251 NNTGPKD

-266 MLRPRDPPNR
+266 MLRP
-276 NDPFIYNPP
+276 
-285 PGHQDPGSW
+285 PGPQDPGLW
-294 AHFNRFGYDDGT
+294 VHFNRFGYDDGT

-321 IINIAMEKDNSS
+321 INIAMEKDNSS

-343 YRNEFSSTGG
+343 YRNEFSPTGG

-380 GSGRGFSVEND
+380 GSGSGFSENY

-402 ITVKSG
+402 ITVNRE

-422 HGNVTVN
+422 HGNVNVY
-429 ANEMNDRFKAIIY
+429 ANEMHDRFKAIIY

-451 HKVDFEGSI
+451 HKVAFEGSI
-460 VAKHIYSDV
+460 VAKHIFSNV
-469 WDRSFYWNPFQF
+469 WYCSFYWNPFQF

>member
-56 AVLAASYVYDENN
+56 AVLAAAYVYDKDNVTDLKT
-69 SAEMYRVAE
+69 VAHT
-78 QYLQANLDNE
+78 YLEANLYADTAMRDNYKI
-88 EDRALSL
+88 DK
-95 EEIRKKY
+95 I
-102 DMRLYPRHPKD
+102 
-113 STKTE
+113 TKRVYGDGTDE
-118 GVLLTLDATEKIG
+118 TKGVLLSLYVSQNVDTTFMRILGLQKIPVSVEATARLVPDSPI
-131 AKFIEFV
+131 
-138 GIHGFS
+138 
-144 VDVRATTRVILK
+144 
-156 KNTGTEDSGVFGF
+156 TGDPGVFGF

-174 YSGPVENPGDLNKN
+174 YSGPVENSGDLNKN

-238 LWSNRRIVDWEHE
+238 LWSHSQNVTWEHE
-251 DNTGPKD
+251 NNTGPKD

-266 MLRPRDPPNR
+266 MLRP
-276 NDPFIYNPP
+276 
-285 PGHQDPGSW
+285 PGHQDPGLW
-294 AHFNRFGYDDGT
+294 VHFNRFGYDDGT

-321 IINIAMEKDNSS
+321 INIAMEKDNSS

-380 GSGRGFSVEND
+380 GSGRGFSEND

-402 ITVKSG
+402 INVKQG

-451 HKVDFEGSI
+451 HKVAFEGSI
-460 VAKHIYSDV
+460 VAKHIYTDV

>member
-1 MTFLNR
+1 MTSLNR

-56 AVLAASYVYDENN
+56 AVLAAAYVYDKDDVTELKT
-69 SAEMYRVAE
+69 VAHT
-78 QYLQANLDNE
+78 YLEANLYADTAMRDNYKI
-88 EDRALSL
+88 DK
-95 EEIRKKY
+95 I
-102 DMRLYPRHPKD
+102 
-113 STKTE
+113 TKRVYGDGTDE
-118 GVLLTLDATEKIG
+118 TKGVLLSLYVSQNVDTTFMRILGLQKIPVSVEATARLVPDSPI
-131 AKFIEFV
+131 
-138 GIHGFS
+138 
-144 VDVRATTRVILK
+144 
-156 KNTGTEDSGVFGF
+156 TGDPGVFGF

-174 YSGPVENPGDLNKN
+174 YSGPVENSGDLNKN

-202 IHSNGPISIDHNNSG
+202 IHSNGPISIDNNNIG

-238 LWSNRRIVDWEHE
+238 LWSHRRIVYGEHE

-266 MLRPRDPPNR
+266 MLRP
-276 NDPFIYNPP
+276 
-285 PGHQDPGSW
+285 PGHQDPGLW
-294 AHFNRFGYDDGT
+294 VHFNRFGYDDGT

-321 IINIAMEKDNSS
+321 INIAMEKDNSS

-380 GSGRGFSVEND
+380 GSGSGFSENY

-402 ITVKSG
+402 INVNPE

-422 HGNVTVN
+422 HGNVNVY
-429 ANEMNDRFKAIIY
+429 ANEMHDRFKAIIY

-451 HKVDFEGSI
+451 HKVAFEGSI
-460 VAKHIYSDV
+460 VAKHIFSNV
-469 WDRSFYWNPFQF
+469 WYCSFYWNPFQF

>member
-7 LLSRIK
+7 LRSSLK

-56 AVLAASYVYDENN
+56 AVLAAAYVYDKDNVTDLKT
-69 SAEMYRVAE
+69 VAHT
-78 QYLQANLDNE
+78 YLEANLYADTAMRDNYKI
-88 EDRALSL
+88 DK
-95 EEIRKKY
+95 I
-102 DMRLYPRHPKD
+102 
-113 STKTE
+113 TKRVYGDGTDE
-118 GVLLTLDATEKIG
+118 TKGVLLSLYVSQNVDTTFMRILGLQKIPVSVEATARLVPDSPI
-131 AKFIEFV
+131 
-138 GIHGFS
+138 
-144 VDVRATTRVILK
+144 
-156 KNTGTEDSGVFGF
+156 TGDPGVFGF

-174 YSGPVENPGDLNKN
+174 YSGPVDNPGVLNKN

-238 LWSNRRIVDWEHE
+238 LWSHSQNVTWEHE
-251 DNTGPKD
+251 NNTGPKD

-266 MLRPRDPPNR
+266 MLRP
-276 NDPFIYNPP
+276 
-285 PGHQDPGSW
+285 PGHQDPGLW
-294 AHFNRFGYDDGT
+294 VHFNRFGYDDGT

-321 IINIAMEKDNSS
+321 INIAMEKDNSS

-380 GSGRGFSVEND
+380 GSGRGFSEND

-402 ITVKSG
+402 INVKQG

-451 HKVDFEGSI
+451 HKVAFEGSI
-460 VAKHIYSDV
+460 VAKHIYTDV

>member
-1 MTFLNR
+1 MTFLNQ

-56 AVLAASYVYDENN
+56 AVLAAAYVYDKDDVTDLKT
-69 SAEMYRVAE
+69 VAHT
-78 QYLQANLDNE
+78 YLEANLYADSAMRDNYKI
-88 EDRALSL
+88 DK
-95 EEIRKKY
+95 I
-102 DMRLYPRHPKD
+102 
-113 STKTE
+113 TKRVYGDGTDE
-118 GVLLTLDATEKIG
+118 TKGVLLSLYVSQNVDTTFMRILGLQKIPVSVEATARLVPDSPI
-131 AKFIEFV
+131 
-138 GIHGFS
+138 
-144 VDVRATTRVILK
+144 
-156 KNTGTEDSGVFGF
+156 TGDPGVFGF

-174 YSGPVENPGDLNKN
+174 YSGPVENFWDLNKN
-188 AIYINSDNVYIHGK
+188 AIYIHGDNVYIHGK
-202 IHSNGPISIDHNNSG
+202 IHSNGPISIDKNNIG

-238 LWSNRRIVDWEHE
+238 LWSNSREVTWEHE

-266 MLRPRDPPNR
+266 MLRP
-276 NDPFIYNPP
+276 

-294 AHFNRFGYDDGT
+294 VHFNRFGYYDGT

-321 IINIAMEKDNSS
+321 INIAMKKDNSS

-343 YRNEFSSTGG
+343 YRNEFSSTGE

-367 SIYLDTD
+367 SIYLATD

-402 ITVKSG
+402 ITVKQG

-442 APNGCVRYY
+442 APNGNVWYY
-451 HKVDFEGSI
+451 HKVAFEGSI
-460 VAKHIYSDV
+460 VAKHIFSDV

>member
-56 AVLAASYVYDENN
+56 AVLAAAYVYDKDDVTDLKT
-69 SAEMYRVAE
+69 VAHT
-78 QYLQANLDNE
+78 YLEANLYADTAMRDNYKI
-88 EDRALSL
+88 DK
-95 EEIRKKY
+95 I
-102 DMRLYPRHPKD
+102 
-113 STKTE
+113 TKRVYGDGTDE
-118 GVLLTLDATEKIG
+118 TKGVLLSLYVSQNVDTTFMRILGLQKIPVSVEATARLVPDSPI
-131 AKFIEFV
+131 
-138 GIHGFS
+138 
-144 VDVRATTRVILK
+144 
-156 KNTGTEDSGVFGF
+156 TGDPGVFGF

-202 IHSNGPISIDHNNSG
+202 IHSNGPISIDNNNIG

-238 LWSNRRIVDWEHE
+238 LWSHRQNVEREHE

-266 MLRPRDPPNR
+266 MLRP
-276 NDPFIYNPP
+276 
-285 PGHQDPGSW
+285 PGHQDPGLW
-294 AHFNRFGYDDGT
+294 VHFNRFGYDDGT

-321 IINIAMEKDNSS
+321 INIAMEKDNSS

-343 YRNEFSSTGG
+343 YRNEFGG

-380 GSGRGFSVEND
+380 GSRRGFSEND

-402 ITVKSG
+402 ITVKQG

-442 APNGCVRYY
+442 APNGNVWYY
-451 HKVDFEGSI
+451 HKVAFEGSI
-460 VAKHIYSDV
+460 VAKHIFSDV

-503 VKLHSNEDKDYSGI
+503 VKLHSNEDKDYSEI

>member
-102 DMRLYPRHPKD
+102 DMRLDPRPPKD
-113 STKTE
+113 STKTK
-118 GVLLTLDATEKIG
+118 GVLLSLYVSQNVDTTFMRILGLQKIPVSVEATARLVPDSPI
-131 AKFIEFV
+131 
-138 GIHGFS
+138 
-144 VDVRATTRVILK
+144 
-156 KNTGTEDSGVFGF
+156 TGDPGVFGF

-202 IHSNGPISIDHNNSG
+202 IHSNGPISIDKNNIG

-321 IINIAMEKDNSS
+321 INIAMEKDNSS

-343 YRNEFSSTGG
+343 YRNEFSPTGG

-380 GSGRGFSVEND
+380 GSGSGFSENH

-402 ITVKSG
+402 ITVNRE

-422 HGNVTVN
+422 HGNVTVY
-429 ANEMNDRFKAIIY
+429 ANEMHDRFKAIIY
-442 APNGCVRYY
+442 APNGCVCYY
-451 HKVDFEGSI
+451 HKVAFEGSI
-460 VAKHIYSDV
+460 VAKHIFSNV
-469 WDRSFYWNPFQF
+469 WYCSFYWNPFQF

-503 VKLHSNEDKDYSGI
+503 VKLHSNEDKDYSEI

>member
-56 AVLAASYVYDENN
+56 AVLAAAYVYDKDDVTDLKT
-69 SAEMYRVAE
+69 VAHT
-78 QYLQANLDNE
+78 YLEANLYADTAMRDNYKI
-88 EDRALSL
+88 DK
-95 EEIRKKY
+95 I
-102 DMRLYPRHPKD
+102 
-113 STKTE
+113 TKRVYGDGTDE
-118 GVLLTLDATEKIG
+118 TKGVLLSLYVSQNVDTTFMRILGLQKIPVSVEATARLVPDSPI
-131 AKFIEFV
+131 
-138 GIHGFS
+138 
-144 VDVRATTRVILK
+144 
-156 KNTGTEDSGVFGF
+156 TGDPGVFGF

-174 YSGPVENPGDLNKN
+174 YSGPVENSWDLNKN

-251 DNTGPKD
+251 NNTGPKD

-266 MLRPRDPPNR
+266 MLRP
-276 NDPFIYNPP
+276 
-285 PGHQDPGSW
+285 PGHQDPGLW
-294 AHFNRFGYDDGT
+294 VHFNRFGYDDGT

-343 YRNEFSSTGG
+343 YRNEFSPTGE